1 MKESEYLKGNYEI
14 DYGLTLL
21 FSSIY
26 GEDEYYNF
34 KETTSLSNYKKQFY
48 KLLNT
53 LRKSFKETCL
63 NTDSSHLIEIDK
75 LIDEEIGKIKKTKS
89 VEKIYQSLVIFFPKL
104 CFLFIGRTPH
114 NWPKRLRDNRNS
126 WLLNDFRQIEFNQ
139 TETQKFEYLMYLLKH
154 DQIAEL
160 KELKYNGVIDKYK
173 SSKKD
178 DEGFMNWFLRTYPE
192 IYIRLFKRT
201 L

>member
-14 DYGLTLL
+14 DPDLTLL

-34 KETTSLSNYKKQFY
+34 KETTSLSNYKKQFL

-114 NWPKRLRDNRNS
+114 NWSKRLRDNRNS
-126 WLLNDFRQIEFNQ
+126 WLLNDFRQIEYNQ

-154 DQIAEL
+154 DRIAEL